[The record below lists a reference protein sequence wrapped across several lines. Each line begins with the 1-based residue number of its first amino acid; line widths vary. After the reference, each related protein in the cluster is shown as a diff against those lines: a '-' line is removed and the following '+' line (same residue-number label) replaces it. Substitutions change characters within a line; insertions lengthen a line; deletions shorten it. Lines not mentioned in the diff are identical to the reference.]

1 MNRPEV
7 NCPTTLIISVETPR
21 QPVSAYVHVRTL
33 ATQSDHFRPSYR
45 QRRVN
50 ASGRRARAW
59 NCSQPSWGPCCWS
72 SGRVY
77 FPNHGHS
84 LHLWIARR
92 PD

>member
-50 ASGRRARAW
+50 ASGRRARVELFAALLGAMLLIERSRLLPEPRAFATFM
-59 NCSQPSWGPCCWS
+59 NRKKAG
-72 SGRVY
+72 
-77 FPNHGHS
+77 
-84 LHLWIARR
+84 
-92 PD
+92 